1 MHLSHQVRRDAAP
14 CWTPWVPFDCTHEL
28 DLYMVDHYAVLGL
41 QFGAS
46 QADIKKA
53 HKKMALKYHPDKNPG
68 NETAAKK
75 FMEIQESYQALSD
88 DKVREAFDKMV
99 EAKMQQEAKKGEM
112 DKKRKADVDAL
123 EERERAAAK
132 RKAGGEDGY
141 TSAVRNYESQLAR
154 MREHNKK
161 FMQEMEE
168 KRREENERQAQTLR
182 QDPQNWLCPC
192 ACSGQR

>member
-182 QDPQNWLCPC
+182 QHPQKFFCPC

>member
-1 MHLSHQVRRDAAP
+1 
-14 CWTPWVPFDCTHEL
+14 
-28 DLYMVDHYAVLGL
+28 
-41 QFGAS
+41 
-46 QADIKKA
+46 
-53 HKKMALKYHPDKNPG
+53 MAK
-68 NETAAKK
+68 ERA
-75 FMEIQESYQALSD
+75 
-88 DKVREAFDKMV
+88 
-99 EAKMQQEAKKGEM
+99 GEGG
-112 DKKRKADVDAL
+112 
-123 EERERAAAK
+123 EPERAAAK